1 MGKNIYEDLDINPEQ
16 NKNMSSKPGLPN
28 IKGFLPLIVIVIV
41 ILIAFTAVLS
51 IKPQSGDKNQVAAGT
66 DENDMEMVEAKS
78 FSKRFL
84 AKFYWYNQD
93 SYVDVRRDAEKMM
106 TSGFLEKYK
115 KIYYDSEFE
124 NLVLDSSLIVRT
136 TADRILYKKGA
147 ANYQV
152 KITGFIT
159 YESTKS
165 GAEIN
170 APATWI
176 MSLVKNEN
184 ELQVDDLT
192 ILL

>member
-16 NKNMSSKPGLPN
+16 NKQMGSGPGMPN

-51 IKPQSGDKNQVAAGT
+51 IKPQSGDKNQAAAGT

-106 TSGFLEKYK
+106 TSAFLEKYK

-124 NLVLDSSLIVRT
+124 NLVLDSSLLVRT
-136 TADRILYKKGA
+136 TADRILYKKGT